1 MAGRGTSISQRF
13 DYWKK
18 KGLTDSEAMQK
29 AIKNESKM
37 VAKSSSKVMEKKGLN
52 WAQKLK
58 MAVTKKLAKK
68 YHSPAGRKH
77 MKGK

>member
-1 MAGRGTSISQRF
+1 MAVRGTSISQRF
-13 DYWKK
+13 DYYKKQGLSDTKAMEKAIAKDTTATLKERKLHDK
-18 KGLTDSEAMQK
+18 KGP
-29 AIKNESKM
+29 
-37 VAKSSSKVMEKKGLN
+37 N

-77 MKGK
+77 MRGK